1 MWVTMVVVVVVV
13 VAVVAVVLR
22 VAVPLVVV
30 AVVVAVAALC
40 VSCVTLTAGNW
51 KSCHGMSVNVTLS
64 LSICMPHALL
74 LFSRLSSLIS
84 SLPPPPAAYVP
95 RMFSDPINI
104 CPSL

>member
-1 MWVTMVVVVVVV
+1 MVVVAKVVVV
-13 VAVVAVVLR
+13 VAVVAILLR
-22 VAVPLVVV
+22 LAVPL
-30 AVVVAVAALC
+30 VVVAVAALC

-74 LFSRLSSLIS
+74 LSLLLSSMS
-84 SLPPPPAAYVP
+84 PSPAVYVP
-95 RMFSDPINI
+95 RMLSDPINI